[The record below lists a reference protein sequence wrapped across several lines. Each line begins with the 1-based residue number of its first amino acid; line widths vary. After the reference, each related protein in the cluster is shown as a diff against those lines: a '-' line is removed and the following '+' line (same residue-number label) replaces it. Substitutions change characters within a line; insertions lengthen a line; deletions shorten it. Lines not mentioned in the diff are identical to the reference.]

1 MINLSWGTSCW
12 LMCCAFAASAEPSV
26 KCSQPMN
33 PSSSTA
39 LSRGKFCLNMTSKP
53 NENNMQVRDGDAGGR
68 GDEGD
73 ELQVF
78 VNPDSHQ
85 MPWQGL
91 ACPPLLGKCYDQ
103 EVRPIIAGSARSE
116 RIFCYLGPRLTE
128 WALSQSLNLSW
139 WSRLASITGSIW
151 QSINQNE

>member
-1 MINLSWGTSCW
+1 MIHLSWGTSCW

-39 LSRGKFCLNMTSKP
+39 LSQGKFCLKIHLIHWDQ
-53 NENNMQVRDGDAGGR
+53 QVRDGDVGGG
-68 GDEGD
+68 GDKGD
-73 ELQVF
+73 GLQVV
-78 VNPDSHQ
+78 VNADSHQ

-103 EVRPIIAGSARSE
+103 EVRPISAGSARSE
-116 RIFCYLGPRLTE
+116 KIFCYLGPRLTE

-151 QSINQNE
+151 QSINQNK